1 MNAQPKTWLGIFML
15 VALWV
20 GWKYLDYLDKTAVD
34 PFDLRFS
41 ANGTI
46 VIPSSPELSQQA
58 IQEVNQ
64 IRAKYGRRP
73 LIWSDR
79 AYRLALARAEDMAK
93 YDYYRKNAVKPCT
106 LGQGCKAQTV
116 LSFQNCDK
124 ISLC

>member
-1 MNAQPKTWLGIFML
+1 ML

-93 YDYYRKNAVKPCT
+93 YDYYRKNAVKPCP
-106 LGQGCKAQTV
+106 LGQGCKAHTV
-116 LSFQNCDK
+116 LSSQTCDK
-124 ISLC
+124 IAV